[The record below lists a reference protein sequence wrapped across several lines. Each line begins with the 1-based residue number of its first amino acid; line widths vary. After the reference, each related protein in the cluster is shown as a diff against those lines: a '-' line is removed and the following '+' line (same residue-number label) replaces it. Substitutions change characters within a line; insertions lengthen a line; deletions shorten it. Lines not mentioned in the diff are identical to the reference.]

1 VALSPSQ
8 APLRAHGIRLTR
20 QRQLLFDII
29 HNAHAHLNADQIY
42 GLARKKNP
50 KINRVTVYRT
60 LKLLKHEG
68 LVDELDLMH
77 YEGEHHYYETRLKRE
92 HAHMVCVRCG
102 AVQEYFGKPLH
113 EMKREVETQFGFK
126 VLMAR
131 TEVGGICPD
140 CQRTD
145 VEEVSALE
153 KQFKP
158 VMEFPV
164 GGDIQAPLKDHGIRL
179 TRQREVIFEIIHNA
193 REHLNADQIC
203 ALANEQDAKI
213 NRVTVY
219 RTLKLL
225 KLEGLIDELDLM
237 HYEGEQH
244 YYETRLKPEHA
255 HLVCLRSGRVQE
267 YFGEPLKHVRREIE
281 SQFGI
286 KVLIVRTEFG
296 GLSADFQAVDSDDQ
310 PTLQNELKA
319 VSRKVTRSRHS
330 HK

>member
-1 VALSPSQ
+1 V
-8 APLRAHGIRLTR
+8 PLRAHGIRLTQ

-29 HNAHAHLNADQIY
+29 HNAHAHLDAEQIY
-42 GLARKKNP
+42 ELARKKNP

-77 YEGEHHYYETRLKRE
+77 YEGEQHYYETRLKRE

-102 AVQEYFGKPLH
+102 AVREYFGKPLQEMRH
-113 EMKREVETQFGFK
+113 EIETQFGFQ

-145 VEEVSALE
+145 VEVVSELE
-153 KQFKP
+153 RQFKP
-158 VMEFPV
+158 VIEFPV
-164 GGDIQAPLKDHGIRL
+164 DSQAPLREHGIRL

-193 REHLNADQIC
+193 REHLNAEQIC
-203 ALANEQDAKI
+203 ALAKQQDAKI

-244 YYETRLKPEHA
+244 YYETRLKPEHG

-267 YFGEPLKHVRREIE
+267 YFGEPLKQVRREIE
-281 SQFGI
+281 SQFGF

-296 GLSADFQAVDSDDQ
+296 GLSADFQSVDLNDL
-310 PTLQNELKA
+310 PTLENELKA
-319 VSRKVTRSRHS
+319 VSRKLTRSRHS
-330 HK
+330 HQ

>member
-1 VALSPSQ
+1 VALSPTQ

-29 HNAHAHLNADQIY
+29 HNAHAHLDAEQIY
-42 GLARKKNP
+42 ALARKKNP

-60 LKLLKHEG
+60 LKLLKHQG

-77 YEGEHHYYETRLKRE
+77 YGGEQHFYETRLKRE

-102 AVQEYFGKPLH
+102 SVKEYFGEPLQ
-113 EMKREVETQFGFK
+113 EMKREVETQFGFQ
-126 VLMAR
+126 VLIAR
-131 TEVGGICPD
+131 TEVGGICAD

-145 VEEVSALE
+145 VEQVSVLE

-164 GGDIQAPLKDHGIRL
+164 GGDTQAPLRDHGIRL

-193 REHLNADQIC
+193 REHLNAEQIC
-203 ALANEQDAKI
+203 ALANEKDAKL

-225 KLEGLIDELDLM
+225 KQEGLIDELDLM

-267 YFGEPLKHVRREIE
+267 YFGEPLKQTRREIE
-281 SQFGI
+281 SQFGF

-296 GLSADFQAVDSDDQ
+296 GLGADFQSIDLSDH
-310 PTLQNELKA
+310 PTLENELKA
-319 VSRKVTRSRHS
+319 VSKKLSRSRHL

>member
-1 VALSPSQ
+1 MALSPSQ

-29 HNAHAHLNADQIY
+29 HNAHTHLNAEQIY
-42 GLARKKNP
+42 ELARKKNP

-77 YEGEHHYYETRLKRE
+77 YEGEQHYYETRLKRE

-102 AVQEYFGKPLH
+102 AVQEYFGKPLQ

-126 VLMAR
+126 VMMAR

-145 VEEVSALE
+145 VDEVSALQT
-153 KQFKP
+153 QFKP
-158 VMEFPV
+158 VKEFPV
-164 GGDIQAPLKDHGIRL
+164 GGDIQAPLRDHGIRL

-193 REHLNADQIC
+193 REHLNAEQIC
-203 ALANEQDAKI
+203 ALANEKDEKI

-225 KLEGLIDELDLM
+225 KQEGLIDELDLM

-267 YFGEPLKHVRREIE
+267 YFGEPLQQVRREIE
-281 SQFGI
+281 TQFGI
-286 KVLIVRTEFG
+286 KVLIARTEFG
-296 GLSADFQAVDSDDQ
+296 GLSADFQSLDPSDHT
-310 PTLQNELKA
+310 TLQNELKS
-319 VSRKVTRSRHS
+319 VSHKLKRSRHS

>member
-29 HNAHAHLNADQIY
+29 HNAHAHLNAEQIY
-42 GLARKKNP
+42 ELARKKSA

-77 YEGEHHYYETRLKRE
+77 YEGEQHYYETRLKRE

-126 VLMAR
+126 VLIAR
-131 TEVGGICPD
+131 TEIGGICPD

-153 KQFKP
+153 TQFKP
-158 VMEFPV
+158 VMAFPV
-164 GGDIQAPLKDHGIRL
+164 GGDIQGPLRDHGIRL
-179 TRQREVIFEIIHNA
+179 TRQREAIFEIIHNA
-193 REHLNADQIC
+193 REHLNAEQIC
-203 ALANEQDAKI
+203 TLANEKDAKL

-219 RTLKLL
+219 RTLKRL
-225 KLEGLIDELDLM
+225 KQEGLIDELDLM

-267 YFGEPLKHVRREIE
+267 YFGEPLKHLRREIE

-296 GLSADFQAVDSDDQ
+296 GLSADFQSGDLSDHT
-310 PTLQNELKA
+310 TLQNELEA
-319 VSRKVTRSRHS
+319 VSRKLARSRHS